1 MNATTPR
8 PTRRE
13 AVALL
18 AALPAAL
25 LPGPAVSSVPASS
38 EPVLAA
44 GWVLLASD
52 LSDAA

>member
-1 MNATTPR
+1 MNTATPR

-25 LPGPAVSSVPASS
+25 LPGPAVSSGPASA
-38 EPVLAA
+38 EPVLA
-44 GWVLLASD
+44 GCWVLLASD